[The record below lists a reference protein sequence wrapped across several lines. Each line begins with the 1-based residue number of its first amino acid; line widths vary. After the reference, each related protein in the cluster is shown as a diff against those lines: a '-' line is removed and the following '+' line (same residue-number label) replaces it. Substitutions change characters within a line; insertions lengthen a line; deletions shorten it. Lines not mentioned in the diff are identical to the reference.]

1 MENTMTGQVEKRT
14 IEELAIF
21 GGRPAFS
28 EPLHVGRPNI
38 GDREMFL
45 NHVEDIL
52 DRRWLT
58 NDGRYVQEFEHR
70 VADLVGAKHCVT
82 TCNAT
87 VALEIAIRAVG
98 LSGEV
103 IVPAFTF
110 IATAHALQWQEITPV
125 FCDIDPYTHN
135 IDANRVMRLVTPRTS
150 GIIGVHLW
158 GRPCDVEALED
169 LAQDLGLTLLF
180 DAAHAFGCSYKK
192 RMIGTFGS
200 AEVFSFHATKFLNTF
215 EGGAVVTN
223 DDELARKLRLM
234 KNFGFSWYD
243 EVVYLGT
250 NGKMSEVSA
259 AMGLAGLESMDEFI
273 ATNRQNHMH
282 YKREL
287 ADIPGVS
294 IITYDE
300 INRCNYQ
307 YVILEIDEALT
318 GISRD
323 LLMVIL
329 HHENVFAR
337 RYFFPGCHRM
347 EPYRSY
353 FPNAGVLLPHTEQLV
368 KRVLCLPT
376 GTAVGERQIRVVCDL
391 LRLAIENSAAV
402 LAERS
407 RYSSEHWVQQ
417 VPPGIA
423 LGSYQKQLGLGSKS
437 EKRAQSTKS
446 TAQQSR
452 GVPHA

>member
-1 MENTMTGQVEKRT
+1 MAGQVAKRS

-21 GGRPAFS
+21 GRRPAFS

-38 GDREMFL
+38 GDRETFFSY
-45 NHVEDIL
+45 VKDIL

-70 VADLVGAKHCVT
+70 IADLVGAKHCVT

-125 FCDIDPYTHN
+125 FCDVDPYTHT
-135 IDANRVMRLVTPRTS
+135 IDAGQVVRLITPRTS

-158 GRPCDVEALED
+158 GRPCDVKALEEIARD
-169 LAQDLGLTLLF
+169 QGLALLF

-223 DDELARKLRLM
+223 SDELARKLRLM
-234 KNFGFSWYD
+234 RNFGFDGYD

-259 AMGLAGLESMDEFI
+259 AMGLAGLASLDEFI
-273 ATNRQNHMH
+273 AVNHRNYNY
-282 YKREL
+282 YKRGL
-287 ADIPGVS
+287 ADVPGVS
-294 IITYDE
+294 VLAYDE
-300 INRCNYQ
+300 TESCNYQ
-307 YVILEIDEALT
+307 YVTLEIDETLT
-318 GISRD
+318 GLSRD
-323 LLMVIL
+323 LLMEIM
-329 HHENVFAR
+329 HHENILAR

-353 FPNAGVLLPHTEQLV
+353 FPNAGLLLPHTERLV

-376 GTAVGERQIRVVCDL
+376 GTAVEERQIRVICDL
-391 LRLAIENSAAV
+391 LRLAIENGAAV
-402 LAERS
+402 RAQKS
-407 RYSSEHWVQQ
+407 RYSPERWVQQ
-417 VPPGIA
+417 IPRSIEMGA
-423 LGSYQKQLGLGSKS
+423 Y
-437 EKRAQSTKS
+437 
-446 TAQQSR
+446 
-452 GVPHA
+452 